1 MLVSIPTG
9 WICGK
14 VVILGGTGVLAAETY
29 VTAAVV
35 ALVMAAVGIVYYMLT
50 YLIAKRTV
58 I

>member
-1 MLVSIPTG
+1 M
-9 WICGK
+9 
-14 VVILGGTGVLAAETY
+14 ILGGTGVLAAETY